1 MIFEKKLTD
10 KRLLAVLSSG
20 GFSSVRL
27 THSVYGQWPP
37 IPILPPLI
45 AKRLAKH
52 SAPTLTAL
60 HDLPLVENWWSRDEP
75 RPGDPGLKLAALT
88 QLRALTLRQTWHG
101 PAELRAKELPPSLED
116 LTLVMDR
123 AGHVAAAWEPPR
135 LVAFDRLRNLRR
147 ITFVEYRSWSIW
159 RRRESRRQPTPLPHS
174 LEVCAPAAS
183 WQPLATLPILP
194 CTTTSRD
201 ADCMPASLHQM
212 TIGTHLGSCW
222 RWLAS

>member
-1 MIFEKKLTD
+1 MIFEKRLTD

-20 GFSSVRL
+20 CFTSVRL

-37 IPILPPLI
+37 LPILPPLI
-45 AKRLAKH
+45 VRKLAKR

-60 HDLPLVENWWSRDEP
+60 HDLPLVEDRWSRDEP
-75 RPGDPGLKLAALT
+75 RPGDPVLQLAPLT
-88 QLRALTLRQTWHG
+88 QLCALTLRQTWYG
-101 PAELRAKELPPSLED
+101 PAELRAKELPPGLED

-123 AGHVAAAWEPPR
+123 AGNVGADWEPPR

-147 ITFVEYRSWSIW
+147 ITCVEYRSWSIW
-159 RRRESRRQPTPLPHS
+159 RRRESRWQLTPLPHS
-174 LEVCAPAAS
+174 LEVCAPSAS

-201 ADCMPASLHQM
+201 ADCMLASLHQM
-212 TIGTHLGSCW
+212 TT
-222 RWLAS
+222 